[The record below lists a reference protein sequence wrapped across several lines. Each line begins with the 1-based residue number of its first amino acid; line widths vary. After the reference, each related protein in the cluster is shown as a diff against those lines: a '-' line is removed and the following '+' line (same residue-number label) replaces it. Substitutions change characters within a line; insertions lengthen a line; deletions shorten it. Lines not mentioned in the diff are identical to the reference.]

1 MSKYSDCFTD
11 SLTYYLKA
19 PVLSCININ
28 SNIKFSSFLIQTNDK
43 LNYFPEV
50 FDFTIVFLLPLTRSA
65 SGVK

>member
-19 PVLSCININ
+19 PVLSFININ
-28 SNIKFSSFLIQTNDK
+28 SNIKFSNDK

-50 FDFTIVFLLPLTRSA
+50 FAFTIVFLLPLTCSA